1 MYWRAIIDILP
12 MSYNLRATVTM
23 NYENVLNII
32 EQRSG
37 HKLDEWNSFI
47 EELKMLPYM
56 DCILE
61 GLG

>member
-1 MYWRAIIDILP
+1 MYWRAIIVILP